1 MSNPI
6 FIHVAVE
13 YCVLNLGDPGIEAVE
28 TIDVCPGVTA
38 EIVTTPDPYCVTVT
52 VVPIGNGV
60 VILGGNWKF
69 TDELDVNNLTALKLD
84 LNSNVIVS
92 SINYQRY
99 LVICNGY
106 DPVFYYDGTT
116 LEELEE
122 NYREASMSI

>member
-69 TDELDVNNLTALKLD
+69 TDEQIIKCYEACNLAGIDYMEIGFRNFKKKEFIEKYGKTFFCD
-84 LNSNVIVS
+84 EDYINSIIS
-92 SINYQRY
+92 FI
-99 LVICNGY
+99 
-106 DPVFYYDGTT
+106 F
-116 LEELEE
+116 
-122 NYREASMSI
+122 